1 MAERLP
7 KLPTDLDHQRL
18 PQHVAVIMDG
28 NGRWATRQGLP
39 RMAGHRRGARVLKEL
54 VRCCKDWGIQSLT
67 AYAFSTEN
75 WERPTTEVNFLMA
88 LFERVLRK
96 ELQEMHAEGVRIQFI
111 GDLEAFPR
119 SLQRLMEQAMTET
132 VGNQEVFFNVAIN
145 YGSRH
150 EIITACRHLAQ
161 QVKQGHLQP
170 EAITENL
177 FEKFLYTPDIQEPDL
192 LIRTSGEM
200 RLSNFLLWQLAYTE
214 IYFTDTL
221 WPDFNPVEFNQ
232 ALVTYQRR
240 DRRFGK
246 IYN

>member
-96 ELQEMHAEGVRIQFI
+96 ELKEMHAEGVRIQFI
-111 GDLEAFPR
+111 GDLDAFPC

-132 VGNQEVFFNVAIN
+132 ARNQNVFFNVAIN

-150 EIITACRHLAQ
+150 EIISACRHLAQ

-232 ALVTYQRR
+232 ALVTYQKR

-246 IYN
+246 L

>member
-96 ELQEMHAEGVRIQFI
+96 ELKEMHAEGVRIQFI
-111 GDLEAFPR
+111 GDLVAFPG

-132 VGNQEVFFNVAIN
+132 ARNQDVFFNVAIN

-170 EAITENL
+170 EAITEHL
-177 FEKFLYTPDIQEPDL
+177 FEKFLYTSDLQEPDL

-232 ALVTYQRR
+232 ALVTYQKR

-246 IYN
+246 L

>member
-28 NGRWATRQGLP
+28 NGRWASRQGLP
-39 RMAGHRRGARVLKEL
+39 RMAGHRQGARVLKEL

-96 ELQEMHAEGVRIQFI
+96 ELKEMHDEGVRIQFI
-111 GDLEAFPR
+111 GGLEAFPR
-119 SLQRLMEQAMTET
+119 SLQRLMEQAMAET
-132 VGNQEVFFNVAIN
+132 AQNQKVFFNVAIN

-150 EIITACRHLAQ
+150 EIITACRHLAHRVQ
-161 QVKQGHLQP
+161 QGHLQP
-170 EAITENL
+170 EAITEQL
-177 FEKFLYTPDIQEPDL
+177 FEQFLYTPDIQEPDL

-232 ALVTYQRR
+232 ALVAYQKRN
-240 DRRFGK
+240 RRFGK
-246 IYN
+246 L

>member
-7 KLPTDLDHQRL
+7 KLPMDLDHQRL
-18 PQHVAVIMDG
+18 PQHIAVIMDG

-96 ELQEMHAEGVRIQFI
+96 ELKEMHAQGVRIQFI
-111 GDLEAFPR
+111 GDLDAFPG
-119 SLQRLMEQAMTET
+119 SLQRLMEQAMAET
-132 VGNQEVFFNVAIN
+132 ARNQDVFFNVAIN

-150 EIITACRHLAQ
+150 EIISACRHLAQ
-161 QVKQGHLQP
+161 QVQQGHLQP
-170 EAITENL
+170 EAISETL
-177 FEKFLYTPDIQEPDL
+177 FEKFLYTSDLQEPDL

-232 ALVTYQRR
+232 ALVTYQKR

-246 IYN
+246 L

>member
-28 NGRWATRQGLP
+28 NGRWAARQGLP
-39 RMAGHRRGARVLKEL
+39 RMAGHRRGTRVLKEL
-54 VRCCKDWGIQSLT
+54 LRSCKDWGVQTLT

-96 ELQEMHAEGVRIQFI
+96 ELKEMHAQGVRIQFI
-111 GDLEAFPR
+111 GDLDAFPG
-119 SLQRLMEQAMTET
+119 SLQRMMEQAMRET
-132 VGNQEVFFNVAIN
+132 AHNRNVFFNVAIN

-161 QVKQGHLQP
+161 QVQQGHLQP
-170 EAITENL
+170 EAISETL
-177 FEKFLYTPDIQEPDL
+177 FEKYLYTSELQEPDL

-221 WPDFNPVEFNQ
+221 WPDFNPVEGIYKEK
-232 ALVTYQRR
+232 VKRK
-240 DRRFGK
+240 DKESKKGK
-246 IYN
+246 NL